1 MFYEEITMFQ
11 SIRKIIK
18 IVRRKLAGGHLSI
31 EEWRAMGVKIGENCH
46 IHTNNLDGGHPFLI
60 EIGDNV
66 TISHARLLTHD
77 GSTEKVVG
85 HSKCG
90 KIIVENNVFIGTD
103 AIIMPNV
110 RIGENSIVGAGAV
123 VTKDV
128 PANVV
133 VAGNPAKIICTFEE
147 FKEKNEQLM
156 KEVPVFEVYHADK
169 TEADR
174 QAMIDA
180 LKDGGYVF
188 DI

>member
-1 MFYEEITMFQ
+1 MFSLIK
-11 SIRKIIK
+11 KIK
-18 IVRRKLAGGHLSI
+18 RKLRGGYLTI
-31 EEWRAMGVKIGENCH
+31 DEWRAMGVKIGENCH
-46 IHTNNLDGGHPFLI
+46 IHTNDLDFGHPFLI
-60 EIGDNV
+60 EIGNNV
-66 TISHARLLTHD
+66 TISHARILTHD
-77 GSTEKVVG
+77 GSTVPAVG

-90 KIIVENNVFIGTD
+90 KVILCDNVFIGTN

-133 VAGNPAKIICTFEE
+133 VAGNPAKIICTYEE
-147 FKEKNEQLM
+147 FKAKNEKLM
-156 KEVPVFEVYHADK
+156 QEVPVFKVYHANK
-169 TEADR
+169 TDADR

-188 DI
+188 DV